1 MATDEFTRRRRRKQ
15 GDLGSLRRSL
25 WAGLLRV
32 EDLLADDDPG
42 TAIRAAH
49 ALAALSGAYLK
60 AIELH
65 DIAAR
70 IARLESTLGDSD
82 PTPLRRRAS

>member
-25 WAGLLRV
+25 WSGLLTM
-32 EDLLADDDPG
+32 EDLLIADDPN

-49 ALAALSGAYLK
+49 ALAALSGAYMK
-60 AIELH
+60 ACELH
-65 DIAAR
+65 DVVGR
-70 IARLESTLGDSD
+70 LERLESAAADANVL
-82 PTPLRRRAS
+82 PIRRVS

>member
-32 EDLLADDDPG
+32 EDLLADDDPN

-65 DIAAR
+65 DVVGRIAA
-70 IARLESTLGDSD
+70 LEASAGDANV
-82 PTPLRRRAS
+82 TPIRRVS